1 MKHNYSWSKS
11 WSEYYDRA
19 TGSVGVTIK
28 AVQSDDKIQ
37 VSVTWRESVLNMKL
51 SRRGHLIL
59 LATDYVPEVEETK

>member
-19 TGSVGVTIK
+19 TCSVGVTIK

-59 LATDYVPEVEETK
+59 FATDYVPEVEETK